1 MWCRVLDYREY
12 KIFEDEEPNLKDSS
26 SIDDGVIISGHLN
39 PFHLFERLHNAEIF
53 TVNGTKCRYVDI
65 VILEGLQIENFYVLS
80 IKPHQK
86 HKKKYKLDILKRFHI
101 TAHLNMDVK
110 KNSYKCREQVVVLV
124 VIHLKLKDLL

>member
-1 MWCRVLDYREY
+1 VWCRVLDYREY

-53 TVNGTKCRYVDI
+53 TVDGTKCRYVDI

-86 HKKKYKLDILKRFHI
+86 FEKVQIRHYKAFSYHGPLEHGCKKK
-101 TAHLNMDVK
+101 
-110 KNSYKCREQVVVLV
+110 
-124 VIHLKLKDLL
+124 LLQMS